1 MKSLGKKNTSTKV
14 IVITVVTLL
23 VTVLLCQVDV
33 RNNFLVSTC
42 LVNKQITTFVNGL
55 WKATTIIMLTDEP
68 LTEFIS
74 RALGFPNLASKG
86 TFGLNGS
93 VEATICNKW
102 VRWILALTRKWQYLK
117 HTCLHVPRQCKQN
130 EKKRF

>member
-1 MKSLGKKNTSTKV
+1 M
-14 IVITVVTLL
+14 
-23 VTVLLCQVDV
+23 
-33 RNNFLVSTC
+33 
-42 LVNKQITTFVNGL
+42 NGL

-74 RALGFPNLASKG
+74 GALGFPNLASKG

-117 HTCLHVPRQCKQN
+117 HTCVHVPRQNVWKKYVQCKQN